1 MRSETHTLHGE
12 MKRELPS
19 PEKRDP
25 LGHPNSKEK
34 RQSRSSGE
42 CLPYLEGKIGLGGG
56 VKKSE

>member
-1 MRSETHTLHGE
+1 MR
-12 MKRELPS
+12 RELPS

-56 VKKSE
+56 GGVKKSE